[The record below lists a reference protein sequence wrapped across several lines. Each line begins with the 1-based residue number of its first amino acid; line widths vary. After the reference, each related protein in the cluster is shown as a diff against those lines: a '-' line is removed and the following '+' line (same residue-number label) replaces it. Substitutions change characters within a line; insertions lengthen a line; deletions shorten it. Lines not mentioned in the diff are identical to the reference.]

1 MDTINVLLLED
12 NSGNARFL
20 QVILSGVEA
29 PNFNVTHCKRLNEA
43 KTILEHNGIDIVFI
57 NIHMRKN
64 RRNEILSTILDT
76 YPEVP
81 VIALVGLLEEDLGQN
96 AVQAGAQDFLINGEY
111 DEEVL
116 VRAIHY
122 AISRQAV
129 INSLVESEDRT
140 RQIFESSPDGI
151 IVVDSD
157 QAIQFVNPAGLSL
170 IGKTREEL
178 MNSGIDFST
187 RTGTVVNFPHENE
200 EQETIVQLFALNITW
215 DDAPA
220 QLLFLR
226 DITEKVKLEE
236 KLRYMATHD
245 LLTGIPNRAIFED
258 RLRLAIERHFRYSEI
273 SSEEFFFS
281 IILVDL
287 DDFKV
292 INEQHGHLQGDKLL
306 IECAK
311 RLGDTMRDSDTI
323 ARFSGDE
330 FMIIVENITTY
341 SNVKQLIRRISQA
354 LKAPIQ
360 LDDASVTITASMG
373 ISCYPCDGMDYQT
386 LFKNADNALYR
397 AKETK
402 DRFCFYNPSAPND

>member
-122 AISRQAV
+122 AISRKAV

-151 IVVDSD
+151 IVVDSN
-157 QAIQFVNPAGLSL
+157 QIVQFVNPAGLSL
-170 IGKTREEL
+170 IGKTQEEL
-178 MNSGIDFST
+178 VKSGIDFPT
-187 RTGTVVNFPHENE
+187 RTGSVVNFPHENE
-200 EQETIVQLFALNITW
+200 EQETTIQLFTLNITW
-215 DDAPA
+215 NDAPA

-273 SSEEFFFS
+273 SSEDFFFS

-287 DDFKV
+287 DDFKA
-292 INEQHGHLQGDKLL
+292 INEQYGHLQGDKLL

-341 SNVKQLIRRISQA
+341 SNVKQLVQRIQQA

-402 DRFCFYNPSAPND
+402 DHFCFYNPSAPNE